1 MCGLKINSMPTNCM
15 MSDKL
20 WKVVFLTTILLIGD
34 PFVTLKA
41 QDVPPVK
48 LAHITTKT

>member
-1 MCGLKINSMPTNCM
+1 MSARFM

-20 WKVVFLTTILLIGD
+20 WKVILLTSILLIGD

-48 LAHITTKT
+48 LAHTTPKT

>member
-1 MCGLKINSMPTNCM
+1 MLGIKINLMLTNCM

-20 WKVVFLTTILLIGD
+20 WKVILLTSILLIGD

-41 QDVPPVK
+41 QTVPPIKV
-48 LAHITTKT
+48 AHDTPKT